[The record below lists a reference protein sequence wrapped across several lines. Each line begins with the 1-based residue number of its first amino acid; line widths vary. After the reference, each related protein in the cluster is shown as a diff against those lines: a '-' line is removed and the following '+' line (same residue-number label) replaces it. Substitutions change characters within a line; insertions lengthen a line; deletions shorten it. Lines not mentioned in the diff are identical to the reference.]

1 MFGGEDAHHMKLTDS
16 RGSSDCATVSIEQR
30 EQSSHSQRITRIPAF
45 LQPYWNHGAFQD
57 AVSTLTTQQRSRIPT
72 SLQDDAVVKAV
83 ADGTVYGIPLESVL
97 PVDVAL
103 QVHESQSL
111 SENRYS
117 NNIFSE
123 VERFTTDVVE
133 RFQNE
138 SFDIIH
144 AHDWMTFP
152 AAVALAEATAKPLI
166 THVHSL
172 EQDRSGMFYDASIDA
187 IEEFG
192 LRSATRVVAVSHYTK
207 RMIETRHCV
216 APGKI
221 AVVHNGIY
229 PPQVIQ
235 EYKSRKTWPKHVVL
249 FLGRITYQKGPEYF
263 VEAAAKAFPH
273 IEDTLF
279 VMAGAGDML
288 EAVQERVKQL
298 EMEDMFLF
306 PGFVQGEELE
316 ELLSVADL
324 YIMPSVSEPFGLS
337 ALEAVSFDIPVILS
351 KQSGVAEVISHALK
365 TDFWD
370 TDRMSELMVH
380 ALTYPELRLEMASA
394 AKQELSQ
401 LHWEVS
407 AIKTTEV
414 YQDVLDSLRMP

>member
-1 MFGGEDAHHMKLTDS
+1 
-16 RGSSDCATVSIEQR
+16 
-30 EQSSHSQRITRIPAF
+30 
-45 LQPYWNHGAFQD
+45 
-57 AVSTLTTQQRSRIPT
+57 
-72 SLQDDAVVKAV
+72 
-83 ADGTVYGIPLESVL
+83 
-97 PVDVAL
+97 
-103 QVHESQSL
+103 
-111 SENRYS
+111 
-117 NNIFSE
+117 
-123 VERFTTDVVE
+123 
-133 RFQNE
+133 
-138 SFDIIH
+138 
-144 AHDWMTFP
+144 
-152 AAVALAEATAKPLI
+152 
-166 THVHSL
+166 
-172 EQDRSGMFYDASIDA
+172 
-187 IEEFG
+187 
-192 LRSATRVVAVSHYTK
+192 
-207 RMIETRHCV
+207 MIETRHSV

-221 AVVHNGIY
+221 AIVHNGIY

-288 EAVQERVKQL
+288 EVVQERVKQL

-414 YQDVLDSLRMP
+414 YQGVLDSLRMP

>member
-1 MFGGEDAHHMKLTDS
+1 
-16 RGSSDCATVSIEQR
+16 
-30 EQSSHSQRITRIPAF
+30 
-45 LQPYWNHGAFQD
+45 
-57 AVSTLTTQQRSRIPT
+57 
-72 SLQDDAVVKAV
+72 VKAI
-83 ADGTVYGIPLESVL
+83 ADGSVYGIPLESVL

-103 QVHESQSL
+103 QAHESQSL

-152 AAVALAEATAKPLI
+152 AAVALAEATGKPLI
-166 THVHSL
+166 AHVHSL

-207 RMIETRHCV
+207 RMIETRHSV

-288 EAVQERVKQL
+288 EVVQERVKQL

-414 YQDVLDSLRMP
+414 YQGVLDSLRMP